1 MTSVYYFCT
10 VCTYITYYKIIVI
23 NANMYYIHYRK
34 HCFDVQIRY
43 HLSKSKISKQILT
56 VGLFQTLIVSSTIYK
71 YIQSRL
77 YIQNLIVR
85 PHIML
90 AAGSILCFLNIRIP
104 LGSFLLQITN
114 FLSISVFRVIGLR
127 TMTKAFGMILK
138 FFFNCFINHFSYQK
152 LIRVFLNCLAFIL
165 HSY

>member
-1 MTSVYYFCT
+1 MDFNSG
-10 VCTYITYYKIIVI
+10 
-23 NANMYYIHYRK
+23 AE
-34 HCFDVQIRY
+34 
-43 HLSKSKISKQILT
+43 
-56 VGLFQTLIVSSTIYK
+56 G
-71 YIQSRL
+71 RL

-127 TMTKAFGMILK
+127 TMAKAFGMILK
-138 FFFNCFINHFSYQK
+138 FFFKCFINNVKYQLLEIDTSFPK
-152 LIRVFLNCLAFIL
+152 LFGLHSAFIL
-165 HSY
+165 SLFGFHYSKIILSNTQMNFSTLFLLFSSNVYVTNFNVIIYNVRHTRNRMKYSMYLGTY